1 MEDPRVAEFCAK
13 TTEPSPHAILL
24 TCLQRNFGLGDMD
37 ITYHG
42 NTLKHQK
49 NEFTMTVGKHTA
61 TVICKNKRDGK
72 QRASQAIL
80 QVPSGVVSR
89 SVFTLIFLTFQA
101 LHPHIT
107 SWGSLLRLYGSRSVK
122 SFKEKKQEEQEI
134 TLLQSKAAVNLP
146 NFAILEKLKLEMT
159 KLRESRKAI
168 VPIGTFVPPDDVE
181 LPHLSSSNLNNVNL

>member
-1 MEDPRVAEFCAK
+1 
-13 TTEPSPHAILL
+13 
-24 TCLQRNFGLGDMD
+24 MD
-37 ITYHG
+37 IKYQG

-80 QVPSGVVSR
+80 Q
-89 SVFTLIFLTFQA
+89 A

-122 SFKEKKQEEQEI
+122 SIKEKKQEEQEI
-134 TLLQSKAAVNLP
+134 TLLQSKAAINLP
-146 NFAILEKLKLEMT
+146 NFAILDKLKLEMS
-159 KLRESRKAI
+159 KLGELRAEKI
-168 VPIGTFVPPDDVE
+168 PIGTFIPPDDVE